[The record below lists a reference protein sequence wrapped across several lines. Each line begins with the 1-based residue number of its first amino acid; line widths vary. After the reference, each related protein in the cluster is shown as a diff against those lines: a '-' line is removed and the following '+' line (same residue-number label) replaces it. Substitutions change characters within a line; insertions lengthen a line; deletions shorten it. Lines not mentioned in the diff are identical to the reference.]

1 MTRYKGR
8 TKISLNERNYP
19 HRVGLQVPEGGF
31 GRRLDDMHNWHLARS
46 IRAKLGRGRR
56 DKDNRDHV
64 TWCFADA
71 AMADSFRASFT
82 RSYMASIS
90 KWSTAATRP
99 ADGTF

>member
-8 TKISLNERNYP
+8 TKNSLNERNYP
-19 HRVGLQVPEGGF
+19 HHVELRVPDGGF

-56 DKDNRDHV
+56 DKDNRNYV

-71 AMADSFRASFT
+71 AMADSFRASFV
-82 RSYMASIS
+82 RS
-90 KWSTAATRP
+90 
-99 ADGTF
+99 